1 MKPRVAPL
9 LVLALTWG
17 LCTGAVGAC
26 NLFRPATPA
35 GGGAGVF
42 VRTNYTDPDS
52 LLATMALGLDAKAQG
67 NGPDAYIGAL
77 GTADNGGVFSAT
89 FDPAVI
95 INVGL
100 TVAPSWGLDEERR
113 FFGGFVGLRS
123 TAYDM
128 QWSPNPDPSVHD
140 VIEDRHVILYRKYQ
154 VYALPTEGDA
164 ERIAI
169 GLADL
174 EMVSNGTRW
183 FLVKWTD
190 HVDPSIGVTPP
201 AQEDKSF
208 SARRIDYR

>member
-9 LVLALTWG
+9 LLLVATWAM
-17 LCTGAVGAC
+17 CTGAVGAC
-26 NLFRPATPA
+26 NLFRPATPE

-67 NGPDAYIGAL
+67 NGPDAYTGAL
-77 GTADNGGVFSAT
+77 GTADNGGAFSAT
-89 FDPAVI
+89 FDPAVV
-95 INVGL
+95 INAGL
-100 TVAPSWGLDEERR
+100 TVAPPWGLDEERR

-190 HVDPSIGVTPP
+190 HVDPSIGATPP